1 VAAAGGACVALMPPG
16 GPAPIR
22 VLFLIESLDYDPGG
36 AERLV
41 VALATHLPRD
51 RFDVTV
57 CTTRAVEGE
66 LISQVRAAGIRHLA
80 LDRRSR
86 LNVFAWRALT
96 RFLRRE
102 RVDVLHA
109 HMWGSNFWGCLLGRL
124 CRVPVV
130 IAHEHTWAY
139 RGKPYRRLLD
149 GYFIG
154 RLATVFLTVAN
165 RDLMVRWE
173 RVPAGKVQV
182 MPNPYVPRATSG
194 DSDVRAELGIAV
206 DAPVVGTIARLRPQ
220 KALEVLLDAF
230 AALTRALP
238 QAQLVIAGDGPCRQ
252 GLERHAATLGIAHQV
267 HFLGMREDVGAVLR
281 AIDVA
286 AMSSDFEGSP
296 LFGFECM
303 AHRRPLVATAVG
315 GLVDSFEDGR
325 TALLVPRRDSDSL
338 ARAIESLLRDP
349 RRRERIAVAAHAE
362 LGRYTIER
370 IVGRYVDLYEHLVLE
385 RRTA

>member
-1 VAAAGGACVALMPPG
+1 MDDHAGEGRIKVVM
-16 GPAPIR
+16 
-22 VLFLIESLDYDPGG
+22 LIESLDYDPGG

-41 VALATHLPRD
+41 VALATRLPRE

-57 CTTRAVEGE
+57 CTTRAVDGE
-66 LISQVRAAGIRHLA
+66 LLSQVRAAGVRHLA
-80 LDRRSR
+80 LARRSR
-86 LNVFAWRALT
+86 ANLLAWRRLVG
-96 RFLRRE
+96 FLRRE

-165 RDLMVRWE
+165 RQLMIAWE
-173 RVPAGKVQV
+173 RVPAEKVV
-182 MPNPYVPRATSG
+182 LMPNPYVPRPESG
-194 DSDVRAELGIAV
+194 GGDLRAELGIAA
-206 DAPVVGTIARLRPQ
+206 DAPVVGTIARFRPQ

-230 AALTRALP
+230 ASIARGLP
-238 QAQLVIAGDGPCRQ
+238 EAQLVLAGDGPCRDR
-252 GLERHAATLGIAHQV
+252 LERQARSLGLDGRV
-267 HFLGMREDVGAVLR
+267 RFLGMREDVDVVLR
-281 AIDVA
+281 GLDVA
-286 AMSSDFEGSP
+286 AISSDFEGSP

-315 GLVDSFEDGR
+315 GLLDVFEDGR
-325 TALLVPRRDSDSL
+325 TALLVPPGDSAAL
-338 ARAIESLLRDP
+338 ARALEALLRDP
-349 RRRERIAVAAHAE
+349 ERRESIASAAHAE
-362 LGRYTIER
+362 LGGYTIDR
-370 IVGRYVDLYEHLVLE
+370 IVARYVDLYEGLV
-385 RRTA
+385 RDGGTA